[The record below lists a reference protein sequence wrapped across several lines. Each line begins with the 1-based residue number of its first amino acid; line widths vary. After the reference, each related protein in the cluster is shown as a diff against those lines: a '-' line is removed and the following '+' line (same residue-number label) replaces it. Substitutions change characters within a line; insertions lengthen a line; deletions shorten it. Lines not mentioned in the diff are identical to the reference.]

1 MQCQCKTPEGN
12 PLRGRFNSWL
22 LEKFENAFHEEV
34 GERKVH
40 LFANL
45 KGSVVEVG
53 PGNGVNFRYYPKDL
67 SVIAIEP
74 NPYMHER
81 LKEAA
86 QTYNVDME
94 LISTSAEVLELDD
107 ASIDAVICTLVMCTI
122 TNPEVALAEVHRVL
136 KPGGHFIFIEH
147 VAAPKGSGLRI
158 AQDLLQRPWRWL
170 FEGCHTNRETA
181 RLIEAAGFDKV
192 EYECFKS
199 KIMPPPILPQIVGVA
214 IK

>member
-1 MQCQCKTPEGN
+1 
-12 PLRGRFNSWL
+12 
-22 LEKFENAFHEEV
+22 
-34 GERKVH
+34 
-40 LFANL
+40 
-45 KGSVVEVG
+45 VVKNV
-53 PGNGVNFRYYPKDL
+53 
-67 SVIAIEP
+67 AIF
-74 NPYMHER
+74 
-81 LKEAA
+81 
-86 QTYNVDME
+86 VW
-94 LISTSAEVLELDD
+94 
-107 ASIDAVICTLVMCTI
+107 
-122 TNPEVALAEVHRVL
+122 AEVHRVL

-192 EYECFKS
+192 EYESFKS

>member
-1 MQCQCKTPEGN
+1 MQCQCKAPERN

-22 LEKFENAFHEEV
+22 LEKFEEAFHQEV
-34 GERKVH
+34 GERKAQ

-45 KGSVVEVG
+45 EGSVVEVG

-67 SVIAIEP
+67 SVKAIEP

-81 LKEAA
+81 LKESA
-86 QTYNVDME
+86 QTHSVDME

-122 TNPEVALAEVHRVL
+122 PNPEVALAEVHRVL

-158 AQDLLQRPWRWL
+158 TQDLLQRPWRWL

-181 RLIEAAGFDKV
+181 RLIEAAGFNKV
-192 EYECFKS
+192 EYEGFKS